1 MDIYIIWSDF
11 RNESSEQLS
20 GLFLDPAPSI
30 FTRQALSASALR
42 TNLFTLNLNESI
54 LLDIEFKHT
63 GVCYRIRVY
72 RLSRGLETLSRSLI
86 HRIRALELLFAVK
99 LERIDILLT
108 GQVHRMGGMR
118 MEYAILHQVLFLP
131 SPSPPPLSYRPRG
144 GTNDYRQLV
153 DKISIPSIIIDN
165 ALIRK

>member
-1 MDIYIIWSDF
+1 MLDFREIWKWIYIYIIWSDF

-118 MEYAILHQVLFLP
+118 MEYAILHQVLFLL
-131 SPSPPPLSYRPRG
+131 SPSPAPL
-144 GTNDYRQLV
+144 V
-153 DKISIPSIIIDN
+153 PSQG
-165 ALIRK
+165 RY